1 MKRTL
6 PVLVLAVFA
15 VLPTVAQLTLADV
28 QTVLAQAVT
37 RATALANSPLK
48 TNAVVAVMDREGWV
62 LGVWALNTNSSSA
75 DPLVADAIAKAG
87 SAAFLSSDNNAFS
100 SRTAGDVV
108 QQHFPADIA
117 NTPPGPLVGVNFS
130 QLSFSDINKFKAPG
144 SVISYGS
151 SPGLTLVSPP
161 LPITGGLAGT
171 PGGVPLYKNGHLVGS
186 VGVAGDGLQPTDIT
200 PATIANADPNEDVA
214 LAGRLVSCRRLQ
226 LSARKFSRTASGS
239 NTLKAPPVLA
249 R

>member
-1 MKRTL
+1 MKRIVTILLFVALAAL
-6 PVLVLAVFA
+6 PAS
-15 VLPTVAQLTLADV
+15 AQLTLADV
-28 QTVLAQAVT
+28 QTVIAQAVS

-48 TNAVVAVMDREGWV
+48 TNAVVAVMDREGWL

-100 SRTAGDVV
+100 SRTAGDIV
-108 QQHFPADIA
+108 QQNFPPGIA

-130 QLSFSDINKFKAPG
+130 QLGFSDINKFKAPG

-171 PGGVPLYKNGHLVGS
+171 PGGVPLYKNGHFVGS
-186 VGVAGDGLQPTDIT
+186 VGIAGDGLQPTISRPLSSPTRMPTKMSHLPDR
-200 PATIANADPNEDVA
+200 PAFN
-214 LAGRLVSCRRLQ
+214 RRQRFLDRRF
-226 LSARKFSRTASGS
+226 LSTASGS
-239 NTLKAPPVLA
+239 NTLKVPPASAL
-249 R
+249 